1 MNIALFESAST
12 PEASAMILFRKYFKV
27 MLYFYFILMVFTV
40 MAGSFGIMRSI
51 TAHADQD
58 HALDMVFVID
68 NSGSMKK
75 NDPNFITPQVVS
87 TFVRQLANNTQVG
100 VVLFDQKARLLT
112 PMTLIS
118 DATGQQQVIDSLQK
132 IDYLGQFT
140 NTPIGIERA
149 IYELK
154 TNGREEAQKGI
165 IFVTDGIVDT
175 GNKIKDQELTKWL
188 KQDITAK
195 SKLMGIRIFGIA
207 LTEAADF
214 SLIQT
219 LAAKTDGEY
228 FRTFEASEIS
238 GVLDQI
244 KVLMTPPKP
253 APPPELAPLPL
264 LPVPEEKAQAEPEP
278 LEQAQ
283 VEEPP
288 PRPTQ
293 LPEENKRVTETGKG
307 FGVIGLALALV
318 VIALVGALIFFFY
331 QNMRSR
337 QTGPLKR
344 EKDITIPEAHLENID
359 HILDM
364 DRIPNKIEK
373 EVTNIGRSKRN
384 DLIIE
389 EPAISSFH
397 ATIEYRNMYFYLEDQ
412 RSTNGTMV
420 NDQKLSANE
429 PIRLKSGDC
438 ISFAKFKFNFT
449 ITNQIP
455 FGDTILLSRT
465 ALEDPDAEA
474 TVVLDLDGA
483 NSKQGLMSC
492 IQNHLIQIYGLSPKH
507 KEYVN
512 TYFAAETL
520 DIIATTAH
528 KNLQKTVED
537 GKQYCTPIIKNK
549 AFFIICT
556 LPAAIDSAA
565 QWYGEKHKGFTQF
578 IFKWIRSEQYK
589 TAQCEQLCIVT
600 FGQDPATWVSITIV
614 PTHSKPDPIEIMS
627 VDFLNEEEKSSL
639 ALDFDNHGRVI

>member
-1 MNIALFESAST
+1 
-12 PEASAMILFRKYFKV
+12 MILLRKCFKV
-27 MLYFYFILMVFTV
+27 TLYFYFILMGFTI
-40 MAGSFGIMRSI
+40 MAGSFGIMCSN
-51 TAHADQD
+51 TAHADPD
-58 HALDMVFVID
+58 HALDLVFVID

-100 VVLFDQKARLLT
+100 VVLFDQKARLLI

-118 DATGQQQVIDSLQK
+118 SATAQQKVINSLKK
-132 IDYLGQFT
+132 IDYRGQFT

-149 IYELK
+149 LYELK
-154 TNGREEAQKGI
+154 TNGRAEAQKGI

-175 GNKIKDQELTKWL
+175 GNKLKDQELTQWL
-188 KQDITAK
+188 KKDITAK
-195 SKLMGIRIFGIA
+195 SKLLGIRIFGIA
-207 LTEAADF
+207 LTEAADY

-228 FRTFEASEIS
+228 FRTFEAGEIS
-238 GVLDQI
+238 GVLKQI
-244 KVLMTPPKP
+244 KLLMTPPKP
-253 APPPELAPLPL
+253 EPAPELAPLPL
-264 LPVPEEKAQAEPEP
+264 LPVPEEKTQAEPDPAEP
-278 LEQAQ
+278 VQ
-283 VEEPP
+283 VQKPP
-288 PRPTQ
+288 SRQSQ
-293 LPEENKRVTETGKG
+293 LPDENEKVKETGKG
-307 FGVIGLALALV
+307 FWMIAFALALV
-318 VIALVGALIFFFY
+318 AIALIGALAFFFY

-337 QTGPLKR
+337 QTGLLKSD
-344 EKDITIPEAHLENID
+344 KDIMIPEAYLENSD
-359 HILDM
+359 HVQEI
-364 DRIPNKIEK
+364 DRIPYKIEK
-373 EVTNIGRSKRN
+373 DVTNIGRSKRN
-384 DLIIE
+384 DLVIE

-412 RSTNGTMV
+412 RSTNGTLV
-420 NDQKLSANE
+420 NDQKLSAND
-429 PIRLKSGDC
+429 PVRLKSGDC
-438 ISFAKFKFNFT
+438 ISFAKFKFIFN

-455 FGDTILLSRT
+455 FGDTVLLSRT

-474 TVVLDLDGA
+474 TVVLDLENA

-556 LPAAIDSAA
+556 LPASIESAS
-565 QWYGEKHKGFTQF
+565 QWYGKKHKGFTQF
-578 IFKWIRSEQYK
+578 IFKWIRSEHYK
-589 TAQCEQLCIVT
+589 TAECEQLCIVT

-614 PTHSKPDPIEIMS
+614 PTHSQPDPIEIMS
-627 VDFLNEEEKSSL
+627 VDFLNEEEKASL

>member
-1 MNIALFESAST
+1 
-12 PEASAMILFRKYFKV
+12 
-27 MLYFYFILMVFTV
+27 MLYFYFV
-40 MAGSFGIMRSI
+40 MIGTAI
-51 TAHADQD
+51 TTGLFPITCSNTAFADQG
-58 HALDMVFVID
+58 HAMDIVFVID

-87 TFVRQLANNTQVG
+87 TFVRQLANDTQVG
-100 VVLFDQKARLLT
+100 VVLFDKKARLLI

-118 DATGQQQVIDSLQK
+118 DATGQQLVIESLKK
-132 IDYLGQFT
+132 IDYRGQFT

-149 IYELK
+149 LYELK
-154 TNGREEAQKGI
+154 TNGRKEAQKGI

-175 GNKIKDQELTKWL
+175 GNKVKDQELTQWL
-188 KQDITAK
+188 KKEITAK
-195 SKLMGIRIFGIA
+195 SKILDIRIFGIA

-219 LAAKTDGEY
+219 LADKTGGEY
-228 FRTFEASEIS
+228 FRTFEVEEIS
-238 GVLDQI
+238 GVLDKIQI
-244 KVLMTPPKP
+244 LMTPPKP
-253 APPPELAPLPL
+253 PPPPELAPLPL
-264 LPVPEEKAQAEPEP
+264 LPVPEDKAQTEHVEKAEGQEP
-278 LEQAQ
+278 A
-283 VEEPP
+283 PP
-288 PRPTQ
+288 PPQ
-293 LPEENKRVTETGKG
+293 LQDENEKKKETGKS
-307 FGVIGLALALV
+307 FWMIGLSLALV
-318 VIALVGALIFFFY
+318 IIALVGALFFFY
-331 QNMRSR
+331 YQNYRSR
-337 QTGPLKR
+337 QTSLPKS
-344 EKDITIPEAHLENID
+344 EKDTSIPEAYLENVNQTP
-359 HILDM
+359 DM
-364 DRIPNKIEK
+364 DSAPFKIEK

-384 DLIIE
+384 NLVIE

-412 RSTNGTMV
+412 RSTNGTLI
-420 NDQKLSANE
+420 NDQKLTAND
-429 PIRLKSGDC
+429 PVRLKSGDC

-455 FGDTILLSRT
+455 FGDTVLLSRT

-537 GKQYCTPIIKNK
+537 GKQYCTPITQNK

-556 LPAAIDSAA
+556 LPTAIDTAA

-578 IFKWIRSEQYK
+578 IFKWIRSEHYK
-589 TAQCEQLCIVT
+589 TSDCEQLCIVT
-600 FGQDPATWVSITIV
+600 FGQEPATWVSITIV